1 MLIADNRETA
11 GRISVRQ
18 HVIKGIQI
26 GLLVSVGAALF
37 SGCSVLNTVG
47 EGMSSTVEGISEATS
62 SSTSDEESA
71 AFIET
76 RFASIRSEA
85 ARGEGEHIDSLA
97 KLLGETDR
105 ADFARFMKER
115 YADLFTGLQQPRE
128 LLGRIDRYRGRQ
140 AGASQ
145 DT

>member
-1 MLIADNRETA
+1 M
-11 GRISVRQ
+11 RQ
-18 HVIKGIQI
+18 RVIKGIQV

-37 SGCSVLNTVG
+37 SGCSVINTVG
-47 EGMSSTVEGISEATS
+47 EGVSSTVEGVSALA
-62 SSTSDEESA
+62 SSTTPDGEST

-85 ARGEGEHIDSLA
+85 ARGEGEHLDSLA

-115 YADLFTGLQQPRE
+115 YGDLFTGLQQPRE

-140 AGASQ
+140 AGASK